1 MKAIAAPKRRINPK
15 FARFRLQ
22 IGRSATHR
30 YGVFALE
37 DIPASRR
44 VIEYTGKHL
53 NLEQVFKLRAPEDSY
68 IAGINSKLYLDGRW
82 GGSGA
87 QFINHSCAPNLVS
100 RCIGGHLYLYSR
112 RKIRLSDQAE
122 GGAVPLRRT
131 PLPRDA
137 SVCVGL
143 RTAAARGAGGEL
155 VG

>member
-44 VIEYTGKHL
+44 IIEYTGKRL
-53 NLEQVFKLRAPEDSY
+53 NLEQVFNLRAPEDSY
-68 IAGINSKLYLDGRW
+68 IARINSKLYLDGRW

-87 QFINHSCAPNLVS
+87 EFINHSCASNLVT
-100 RCIGGHLYLYSR
+100 RCIGSHLYLYSR
-112 RKIRLSDQAE
+112 RKIRAGEELTWNYRYPIKLK
-122 GGAVPLRRT
+122 AVPCRCGARRCRGTLRY
-131 PLPRDA
+131 
-137 SVCVGL
+137 VWG
-143 RTAAARGAGGEL
+143 
-155 VG
+155 

>member
-15 FARFRLQ
+15 FAQFRLQ

-37 DIPASRR
+37 DIPAGRR

-87 QFINHSCAPNLVS
+87 QFINHSCAPNLVA
-100 RCIGGHLYLYSR
+100 RCIGGHLHLYSR
-112 RKIRLSDQAE
+112 RKIRAGEELTWNYHYLIKLK
-122 GGAVPLRRT
+122 AVPCRCGARRCRGTLRY
-131 PLPRDA
+131 
-137 SVCVGL
+137 VWG
-143 RTAAARGAGGEL
+143 
-155 VG
+155 